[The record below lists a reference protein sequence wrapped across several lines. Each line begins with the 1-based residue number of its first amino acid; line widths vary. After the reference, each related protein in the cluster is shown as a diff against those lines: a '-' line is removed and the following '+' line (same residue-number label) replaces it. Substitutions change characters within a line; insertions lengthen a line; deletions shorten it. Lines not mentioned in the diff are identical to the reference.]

1 MIDNN
6 TRFLGIDSTKVN
18 LIEKKDEQ
26 NNAVS
31 AYFTAEEMAKAV
43 SGLQGTQYVYVA
55 ANGTGVENAAEL
67 QAAYNEAITK
77 VKTSTVLSDNIIDI
91 AFGFPQNIGNGA
103 NTWFSGLGFPKPLI
117 SLGVQNVEVV
127 SNQFT
132 GIIEINVTFI
142 DTNFFQFTYSGN
154 NLSNVTSFKYSL
166 TEIQR
171 ATVIA
176 APYYYNFATNFVMDA
191 EYVDLV
197 SLDGN
202 RSIILSG
209 EGTISVTANDVFI
222 KGVDVQTKNFTIA
235 DNLNLLKV
243 ENCAGGNNSFGSGV
257 TVSGTFTDCV
267 GAGYSFGGGAGGTAS
282 GTFTDCVGAG
292 YSFGGGAGGT
302 ASGIFINCKGAGY
315 SFSGGGGT
323 ASGIF
328 INCEENSVDGRSFGQ
343 FGIASGT
350 FNNCNGKVQ
359 AFGGNGEASGIFNNC
374 QAGYYAF
381 GGLPGGTLTGKL
393 YYCRLISPTATFKT
407 ISGGGITRLCIDGNN
422 VENNQG

>member
-26 NNAVS
+26 NNAVA
-31 AYFTAEEMAKAV
+31 AYFTAEEIAKAV

-77 VKTSTVLSDNIIDI
+77 VKIITVVSDNIIDI
-91 AFGFPQNIGNGA
+91 VGFPQDIYSSGA
-103 NTWFSGLGFPKPLI
+103 NFWFGEFPEPLI

-127 SNQFT
+127 SNEFT
-132 GIIEINVTFI
+132 GIIEIDVVYRDSYSIEFN
-142 DTNFFQFTYSGN
+142 YSGT
-154 NLSNVTSFKYSL
+154 NLSNVTSFKYFAS
-166 TEIQR
+166 EIQR

-176 APYYYNFATNFVMDA
+176 APYYYNFATDFVMDA

-243 ENCAGGNNSFGSGV
+243 ENCAGGDFAFGAGV

-267 GAGYSFGGGAGGTAS
+267 GGQYSFGGDAGGTAS
-282 GTFTDCVGAG
+282 GL
-292 YSFGGGAGGT
+292 
-302 ASGIFINCKGAGY
+302 FINCKGAGY
-315 SFSGGGGT
+315 SFGGFGGT

-328 INCEENSVDGRSFGQ
+328 INCEENTDDGRSFGQ

-350 FNNCNGKVQ
+350 FNNCNGQIQ
-359 AFGGNGEASGIFNNC
+359 AFGGLGTANGFFNNC
-374 QAGYYAF
+374 QGSIQAF
-381 GGLPGGTLTGKL
+381 GGLGTLEGKL
-393 YYCRLISPTATFKT
+393 YYCRLTYLGATFQT
-407 ISGGGITRLCIDGNN
+407 VSAGGITRLCIDGDN

>member
-43 SGLQGTQYVYVA
+43 SGLQGAQYVYVA

-77 VKTSTVLSDNIIDI
+77 VKTSTVLSDNIIDV
-91 AFGFPQNIGNGA
+91 AFGFPQYIDNGQ
-103 NTWFSGLGFPKPLI
+103 NFWFAGLGFPEPLI

-127 SNQFT
+127 SFDFT
-132 GIIEINVTFI
+132 GIIEIDVTFI
-142 DTNFFQFTYSGN
+142 DTNILQFNYSGTD
-154 NLSNVTSFKYSL
+154 LSNVTSFKYSA

-176 APYYYNFATNFVMDA
+176 APYYYNFATDFVMDA

-267 GAGYSFGGGAGGTAS
+267 GGQYSFGGGAGGTAS
-282 GTFTDCVGAG
+282 GL
-292 YSFGGGAGGT
+292 
-302 ASGIFINCKGAGY
+302 FINCKGASY

-328 INCEENSVDGRSFGQ
+328 INCEENTDDGRSFGQ

-350 FNNCNGKVQ
+350 FNNCNGKIQ

>member
-1 MIDNN
+1 MINSN

-26 NNAVS
+26 NNAVA
-31 AYFTAEEMAKAV
+31 AYFTAEEIAKAV
-43 SGLQGTQYVYVA
+43 SRLQGTQYVYVA
-55 ANGTGVENAAEL
+55 ANGTDVENAAEL
-67 QAAYNEAITK
+67 QAAYNEAITFA
-77 VKTSTVLSDNIIDI
+77 S
-91 AFGFPQNIGNGA
+91 
-103 NTWFSGLGFPKPLI
+103 
-117 SLGVQNVEVV
+117 
-127 SNQFT
+127 
-132 GIIEINVTFI
+132 
-142 DTNFFQFTYSGN
+142 
-154 NLSNVTSFKYSL
+154 
-166 TEIQR
+166 EIQR

-176 APYYYNFATNFVMDA
+176 APYYYNFATDFVMDA

-267 GAGYSFGGGAGGTAS
+267 GGQYSFGGGAGGTAS
-282 GTFTDCVGAG
+282 GL
-292 YSFGGGAGGT
+292 
-302 ASGIFINCKGAGY
+302 FINCKGAGY
-315 SFSGGGGT
+315 SFGGGGGT
-323 ASGIF
+323 ASGLF
-328 INCEENSVDGRSFGQ
+328 INCEENDVEGRSFGQ

-350 FNNCNGKVQ
+350 FNNCNGSSQ
-359 AFGGNGEASGIFNNC
+359 AFGGLGTASGVFNNC
-374 QAGYYAF
+374 QGGSFAF
-381 GGLPGGTLTGKL
+381 GGSGQASGVFNNCQGGTFAFGQLLGTLRGKL
-393 YYCRLISPTATFKT
+393 YYCRLTSPGATFQT